1 MPHGF
6 LPILQR
12 LGHTLHSSNSSQND
26 NKCLWVLKILLSI
39 FLLLLKSAL
48 VGLLCF
54 VSCVG
59 EIKKTLSV
67 RSVIYKRL
75 QNCNSCNHCNHTFS
89 VLCIRGKPLSIG
101 WLSNFNAW
109 RVISFVWKHFSG
121 CFLRIC
127 ATNCRGDDWKR
138 SLRDFLLNEK
148 SEYLAWFS
156 AVW

>member
-6 LPILQR
+6 LPIFQR
-12 LGHTLHSSNSSQND
+12 LGHTLHSSNSSQSD
-26 NKCLWVLKILLSI
+26 KKCLWVLKTLLSI

-48 VGLLCF
+48 VSSLCF
-54 VSCVG
+54 VPCVG
-59 EIKKTLSV
+59 KIKKKLSV

-75 QNCNSCNHCNHTFS
+75 QNCNYTFS

-101 WLSNFNAW
+101 WLSNFR

-127 ATNCRGDDWKR
+127 ATNWRGDDWKR
-138 SLRDFLLNEK
+138 TLQDFLLNEK
-148 SEYLAWFS
+148 SESIAWFS